1 MKFNNVFVVDD
12 DKIHHFIIRKLL
24 ESNNIAVEPLFFENG
39 FEAINDLKEK
49 INDGGVLPDLI
60 LLDINMPVL
69 DGWQFLEE
77 FIDLKTKTTMNIV
90 IHIISSSDNSIDI
103 EKAES
108 FKNVIE
114 KYLVKPMTTDAIKN
128 IFLS

>member
-24 ESNNIAVEPLFFENG
+24 ESNTIAIEPLFFENG
-39 FEAINDLKEK
+39 LDAINDLKEK
-49 INDGGVLPDLI
+49 INNGGILPDLI
-60 LLDINMPVL
+60 LLDINMPIL

>member
-1 MKFNNVFVVDD
+1 MKFKNVFVVDD
-12 DKIHHFIIRKLL
+12 DIIHHFIIKKLL
-24 ESNNIAVEPLFFENG
+24 ESNTINIQPVFFENG
-39 FEAINDLKEK
+39 FDAINDLKEK
-49 INDGGVLPDLI
+49 INNSDILPDLI

-77 FIDLKTKTTMNIV
+77 FVDLKSQINHDVV
-90 IHIISSSDNSIDI
+90 IHIISSSDNRIDI

-108 FKNVIE
+108 FKEIVGSYFI
-114 KYLVKPMTTDAIKN
+114 KPMTSDAIKN

>member
-12 DKIHHFIIRKLL
+12 DKIHHFIIKKLL
-24 ESNNIAVEPLFFENG
+24 ESNNINIEPVFFENG
-39 FEAINDLKEK
+39 LDAINDLKEK
-49 INDGGVLPDLI
+49 INNGGILPDLI
-60 LLDINMPVL
+60 LLDVNMPVL

-77 FIDLKTKTTMNIV
+77 FMDLKMKPTQDIL
-90 IHIISSSDNSIDI
+90 IHIISSSDNRIDI

-108 FKNVIE
+108 FKEVIGN
-114 KYLVKPMTTDAIKN
+114 YFVKPMTSDAIKS

>member
-24 ESNNIAVEPLFFENG
+24 ESNDIAIEPVFFENG
-39 FEAINDLKEK
+39 LDAINDLKEK
-49 INDGGVLPDLI
+49 INNGDILPDLI

-77 FIDLKTKTTMNIV
+77 YIGLRIKTTQQIV
-90 IHIISSSDNSIDI
+90 IHIISSSDSRIDI
-103 EKAES
+103 ERAES
-108 FKNVIE
+108 YKDIVGNYF
-114 KYLVKPMTTDAIKN
+114 VKPMTSDAIKS